1 MDLCQE
7 RRGIYLGME
16 YIEENLKVPFSF
28 APAHCNKQ
36 RGASVA
42 VLGAILYA
50 QGKAEDAA
58 DHRPEYL
65 RLSQAERERQ
75 EKERDF
81 RI

>member
-1 MDLCQE
+1 ML
-7 RRGIYLGME
+7 
-16 YIEENLKVPFSF
+16 
-28 APAHCNKQ
+28 KQ

-58 DHRPEYL
+58 DHKPEYL
-65 RLSQAERERQ
+65 RLSQAERERK